1 MRLLCATLLL
11 LTACNNVV
19 SCQDGTVDV
28 GDLCLPDPL
37 SPNVNV
43 AIEVRELCG
52 PGCSGVPTCTAVFRD
67 GLVVLDITQ
76 EVCTTSQTASCI
88 DLGCQQRVMQC
99 SLPGL
104 TAGTYTLQVPGGPNR
119 LLRVA
124 SGGQSSC
131 RFALADGGVQ

>member
-1 MRLLCATLLL
+1 MRLPCAALLL
-11 LTACNNVV
+11 VAACNPVV
-19 SCQDGTVDV
+19 TCGDATVDV
-28 GDLCLPDPL
+28 GDLCLPDPV

-52 PGCSGVPTCTAVFRD
+52 PGCSGVPSCTAVFRN
-67 GLVVLDITQ
+67 GLVALDITQ
-76 EVCTTSQTASCI
+76 EVCTDSQTGSCI

-131 RFALADGGVQ
+131 RFSLADGGVQ